1 MDFESLFSEH
11 ENWHTNAC
19 LNFQSDM
26 SHGYIYGYKK
36 AADALVKKII
46 KNHSE
51 IDYLVYPIVFLYRH
65 HIELQLKNIIELNIQ
80 LHDSNDKVT
89 PTHKIKDLWPQVKGY
104 YRKLNNRSNQKEIS
118 FIDKIMDEL
127 CTIDPESMNFRY
139 SKTRS
144 GEIPNKDL
152 KQINVEV
159 FSALI
164 GKVSDALETFEYQMR
179 YELDNKSEHSS
190 GQL

>member
-1 MDFESLFSEH
+1 MDFESIFSEH

-36 AADALVKKII
+36 AADSLVKKVI

-65 HIELQLKNIIELNIQ
+65 HIELQLKNLIELNMQ
-80 LHDSNDKVT
+80 LHNSKGNVAA
-89 PTHKIKDLWPQVKGY
+89 THKIRDLWPQVKGY

-127 CTIDPESMNFRY
+127 CTIDSESMSFRY
-139 SKTRS
+139 SKTKS
-144 GEIPNKDL
+144 GEVPNKGL
-152 KQINVEV
+152 NQINLEV
-159 FSALI
+159 FSSVI
-164 GKVSDALETFEYQMR
+164 GRVSDSLETFEYQVR
-179 YELDNKSEHSS
+179 HELDCASEYLSDK
-190 GQL
+190 L